1 MFDSRNQKQFDRLSP
16 QTDDNIVMQDMN
28 IDPNKLLVSTTE
40 MLCTPDPKET
50 QKNVGKLQ

>member
-16 QTDDNIVMQDMN
+16 QTDDNIVIQDMN
-28 IDPNKLLVSTTE
+28 IHPNKLLVSTTE
-40 MLCTPDPKET
+40 MVCTPEPKET